1 MISGFSKGVIMSEF
15 AVIIVDMLNDFVT
28 GALRAERA
36 SNIISNIQKLL
47 TFARERGMP
56 VIYTNDAHAKKIDKE
71 FQLWGEHAIAGTK
84 GAQVI
89 DELKPKDG
97 DYVISKRRYSGFF
110 GTDLDLLLRELGAKN
125 LIVTGIATDICVQHT
140 VADAYFRGYDVLL
153 PEDGVQ
159 AFTDEEHKYG
169 LEYAK
174 RCYNAEIL
182 RTDDLIKR
190 LSSLKT

>member
-1 MISGFSKGVIMSEF
+1 MSEF
-15 AVIIVDMLNDFVT
+15 AVIVVDMLNDFVT
-28 GALRAERA
+28 GTLKAERA
-36 SNIISNIQKLL
+36 PKIISNIQKLL
-47 TFARERGMP
+47 KFARGEGMP
-56 VIYTNDAHAKKIDKE
+56 VIYANDAHLRKIDKE
-71 FQLWGEHAIAGTK
+71 FQLWGEHAVTGTK

-89 DELKPKDG
+89 DELKPEEG

-110 GTDLDLLLRELGAKN
+110 GTDLDLLLRELGVKS
-125 LIVTGIATDICVQHT
+125 LIVTGIATDVCVQHT

-153 PEDGVQ
+153 PEDSVQ

-190 LSSLKT
+190 LSSLET